1 VGSAHVRDC
10 CLRVRVRVR
19 VCCVHV
25 EEGSN
30 VAIMLKDVHE
40 QLNEQVPCPRT
51 PLSPLHIHLYIF
63 IYSIIGGLA
72 RQVS

>member
-1 VGSAHVRDC
+1 MGRDGMGGAGSA
-10 CLRVRVRVR
+10 VRVRVR

-25 EEGSN
+25 EVGSN

-51 PLSPLHIHLYIF
+51 PPPPPCFRLTHSSWQQGPPPL
-63 IYSIIGGLA
+63 
-72 RQVS
+72 